1 MKKSKHK
8 LNLTKRINFL
18 NTIIGKNLQ
27 VIDIIDIK
35 KVNVTRIEYN
45 LSVVNS
51 KDVDK
56 VKSNKYYMYDYN
68 SKKLQEI
75 N

>member
-27 VIDIIDIK
+27 VTDIIDMRKI
-35 KVNVTRIEYN
+35 NVTRIEYN
-45 LSVVNS
+45 LSIINS
-51 KDVDK
+51 KDDK
-56 VKSNKYYMYDYN
+56 QVKSNKYYVYDYN
-68 SKKLQEI
+68 TKKLQEV
-75 N
+75 

>member
-27 VIDIIDIK
+27 VTDIIDMRKI
-35 KVNVTRIEYN
+35 NVTRIEYN
-45 LSVVNS
+45 LSIINS
-51 KDVDK
+51 KDDK
-56 VKSNKYYMYDYN
+56 QVKSNKYYVYDYN
-68 SKKLQEI
+68 TKRLYEV
-75 N
+75 